1 MNYTSPT
8 HYLFLLSFLLLSN
21 ALFGQFLSLK
31 SKTSIAKVELLEGKE
46 KGYFHHL
53 DSTSIY
59 LASSKAVLR
68 QGNDLLQLPIL
79 SINKLQLKKKGATG
93 RGALI
98 GMVAGGL
105 SGLVRG
111 NGIGRKDDCTPIIKT
126 ILLGGFTIAFET
138 TPSPCGPAERG
149 KIGATGGVLIGAIL
163 GSIIGS
169 TKRKFI
175 IGGQKSK
182 VREQEEKIKSYEY

>member
-8 HYLFLLSFLLLSN
+8 HYLFLLGFLLLSN

-31 SKTSIAKVELLEGKE
+31 SKTSIAKVELLEGKQ

-59 LASSKAVLR
+59 LASSKAALR

-79 SINKLQLKKKGATG
+79 SINKLKLKKKGTAG

-105 SGLVRG
+105 SGLL
-111 NGIGRKDDCTPIIKT
+111 IGRATGAKDDCTPT
-126 ILLGGFTIAFET
+126 IQNFLGLAILSR
-138 TPSPCGPAERG
+138 PHPCGPSDRG
-149 KIGATGGVLIGAIL
+149 TDGAIRGTLIGAIL

-169 TKRKFI
+169 SKRKFI

-182 VREQEEKIKSYEY
+182 VREQEEKIKSYEYKL